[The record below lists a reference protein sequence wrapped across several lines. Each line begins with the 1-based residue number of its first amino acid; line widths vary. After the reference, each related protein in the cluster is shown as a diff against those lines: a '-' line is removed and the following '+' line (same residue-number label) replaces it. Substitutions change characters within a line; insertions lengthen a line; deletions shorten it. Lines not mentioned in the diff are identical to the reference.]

1 MTTQVELINRQRQ
14 IWTNLYG
21 PVQAEAL
28 ISEAVDRQAA
38 FPAVSL
44 AEMFRAVDPESE
56 ETYEDFVATRW

>member
-1 MTTQVELINRQRQ
+1 MTTDTDIISRQQQ

-21 PVQAEAL
+21 PVRAKDL
-28 ISEAVDRQAA
+28 IDEAVARQAA

-44 AEMFRAVDPESE
+44 AEMLRAADPESE